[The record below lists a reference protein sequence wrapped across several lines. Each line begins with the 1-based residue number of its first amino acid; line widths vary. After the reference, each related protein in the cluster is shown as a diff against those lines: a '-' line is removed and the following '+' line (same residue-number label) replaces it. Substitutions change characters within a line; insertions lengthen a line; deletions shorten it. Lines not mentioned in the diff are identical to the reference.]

1 MQLFANESKLDYI
14 RCWYT
19 DTNYTLE

>member
-19 DTNYTLE
+19 DTNHTLE